1 MVIEIMAAFI
11 LLGALLLI
19 GWAVFGGVGSVIG
32 GIVAKDKKK
41 GATAGGWAGLL
52 AFWAVLLIVSLVVV
66 L

>member
-1 MVIEIMAAFI
+1 MVIEIMAALI

-19 GWAVFGGVGSVIG
+19 GGVVFSTVGAVIG
-32 GIVAKDKKK
+32 GIVAKDKEK

-52 AFWAVLLIVSLVVV
+52 TFWTVLLIVALVVV

>member
-11 LLGALLLI
+11 LLGALLLV
-19 GWAVFGGVGSVIG
+19 GGLVFSSVGAVIG

-41 GATAGGWAGLL
+41 GATTGGWAGLL
-52 AFWAVLLIVSLVVV
+52 TFWAVLLIVSLVVV